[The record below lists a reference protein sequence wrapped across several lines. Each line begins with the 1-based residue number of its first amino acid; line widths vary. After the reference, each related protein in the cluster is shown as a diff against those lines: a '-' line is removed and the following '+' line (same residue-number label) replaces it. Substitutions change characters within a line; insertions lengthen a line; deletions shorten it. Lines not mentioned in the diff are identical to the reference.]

1 MGEGALAGLR
11 VLDLSTS
18 VAGAWC
24 SRTLAD
30 FGADVIMVEA
40 PGGSPLRGLAPF
52 AGDGTSIPAAYYLA
66 NKRSV
71 TLDAALAGGR
81 EQALRLGRACDVV
94 VSSMQPA
101 ALAEAGLTYADFA
114 TPSLIMAH
122 VTPYGMTGERADL
135 PGNDLTTAA
144 LSGWA
149 YVNGNAGGEPLKMHG
164 WQSSL
169 CAGSLAYSGI
179 LAALHW
185 REGHP
190 GEGQEVDVAELDAM
204 VSTFAPALLRGQ
216 YTGVAQERRKDA
228 DMTAGPVPVADGY
241 FALTI
246 SRAHFWRDSM
256 NVLGLHDLAEDE
268 RWGSG
273 EFRAKHKDEY
283 VRRVEGA
290 MSGWTKMELFEE
302 LASHRVVAGPVLSM
316 EELIANPHL
325 RAREFWV
332 TPEGSDTEYAGPPAR
347 LSRTPWALR
356 APMPVAG
363 ADDASVLDAA
373 AEAAR

>member
-1 MGEGALAGLR
+1 MARALDGLR
-11 VLDLSTS
+11 VLDISTS

-24 SRTLAD
+24 SRMLAD
-30 FGADVIMVEA
+30 FGADVVMVEA
-40 PGGSPLRGLAPF
+40 PGGSPLRQLAPLD
-52 AGDGTSIPAAYYLA
+52 ADGASIPAAYYLA

-71 TLDAALAGGR
+71 TLDIASSVGR

-94 VSSMQPA
+94 VSSLQPA
-101 ALAEAGLTYADFA
+101 AEAAAGIAYTDFA
-114 TPSLIMAH
+114 SETLIMAH

-135 PGNDLTTAA
+135 PGNDLTAAA

-149 YVNGNAGGEPLKMHG
+149 YINGQMEHEPLKLHG
-164 WQSSL
+164 WQASL
-169 CAGSLAYSGI
+169 GAGSLAYSGV

-190 GEGQEVDVAELDAM
+190 GEGQEVDVAEVDAL

-216 YTGVAQERRKDA
+216 YVGTPQERRKDA

-256 NVLGLHDLAEDE
+256 NLLGLHDLADDE
-268 RWGSG
+268 RWGSS
-273 EFRAKHKDEY
+273 EYRAQHKQEY
-283 VRRVEGA
+283 VTRVQAA
-290 MSGWTKMELFEE
+290 MATWTKMHLFEE
-302 LASHRVVAGPVLSM
+302 LSARRVIAGPVLSM
-316 EELIANPHL
+316 EELTENPHL

-332 TPEGSDTEYAGPPAR
+332 RPDGAEAEFAGRPVKM
-347 LSRTPWALR
+347 SRTPWDLQTR
-356 APMPVAG
+356 APEPG
-363 ADDASVLDAA
+363 ANTEQVLGAVT
-373 AEAAR
+373 EAAR